1 MKNSRPLSSLAFAA
15 AVAFVLALPVRA
27 DPPNLVVNGGFE
39 TGDLTG
45 WTHSGNTSLGSVV
58 LSPVHSGAHAYSDGA
73 VGSLGFISQDL
84 TTTPGGSY
92 TLDFWLSNPGGAGT
106 EFRVSW
112 DGNIIDDFVD
122 SAGFGWTEYIY
133 PELVAS
139 SGATSLGFGFRQDP
153 SYWRLDD
160 VSVQANEVP
169 EVPDSTFTASLLGL
183 GLAGLAALRR
193 KLR

>member
-1 MKNSRPLSSLAFAA
+1 MKDNQSQKLFALAA
-15 AVAFVLALPVRA
+15 AMAFVLAFPAKA
-27 DPPNLVVNGGFE
+27 DLVANGGFE

-106 EFRVSW
+106 EFQVFW
-112 DGNIIDDFVD
+112 NGGQIEDFVN
-122 SAGFGWTEYIY
+122 SAAFDWTEYTY
-133 PELVAS
+133 TGLTAAT
-139 SGATSLGFGFRQDP
+139 GATTLQFGFRQDP
-153 SYWRLDD
+153 SFWGFDD

-183 GLAGLAALRR
+183 GLLGLAALRR